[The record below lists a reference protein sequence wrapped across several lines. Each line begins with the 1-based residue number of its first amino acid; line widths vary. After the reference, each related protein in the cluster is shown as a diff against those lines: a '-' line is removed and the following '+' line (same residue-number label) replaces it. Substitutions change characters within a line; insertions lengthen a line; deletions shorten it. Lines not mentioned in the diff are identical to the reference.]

1 MPRAGLRQPRQFL
14 LTMER
19 RRVITKKRT
28 TMEKN
33 DEMNGFFEI
42 MGIED
47 FKGFVSIVTIGA
59 IMSLPLFVACTIAEW
74 LSGLY

>member
-1 MPRAGLRQPRQFL
+1 
-14 LTMER
+14 
-19 RRVITKKRT
+19 
-28 TMEKN
+28 MEKN

-74 LSGLY
+74 LSGFY